1 MVAAVI
7 FDLFGTLVAASTHG
21 HRAGTV
27 VELARTADRPED
39 VVDAYLS
46 NSWTARHDG
55 TLTTVG
61 HLAEHFVV
69 HTGSCATVDGAAQTW
84 RALATARLVP
94 DPTVTAALQALRDL
108 GIKVGLISDAG
119 AEIAEAWPDS
129 PLAGLV
135 DHAIFSCTSHA
146 MKPAPDL
153 YLKAL
158 SALGAE
164 SATSLYVGDGG
175 GDELQGAETLGISA
189 IKVMRRGGDRALA
202 YGESNLW
209 AGPVIAGVEELPGLV
224 RAGA

>member
-1 MVAAVI
+1 MIDAVI
-7 FDLFGTLVAASTHG
+7 FDLFGTLVDAPTHG
-21 HRAGTV
+21 HRTGAV
-27 VELARTADRPED
+27 AELARAAHRPED

-55 TLTTVG
+55 TLATVG
-61 HLAEHFVV
+61 DLAEHCVV
-69 HTGSCATVDGAAQTW
+69 HTGSCATVDGVAQTW

-94 DPTVTAALQALRDL
+94 DPTVIAALQALRDV
-108 GIKVGLISDAG
+108 GVEVGLISDAG
-119 AEIAEAWPDS
+119 AEVAEAWPDS

-135 DHAIFSCTSHA
+135 DHAVFSCTSHA
-146 MKPAPDL
+146 IKPAPDL
-153 YLKAL
+153 YLRAL

-175 GDELQGAETLGISA
+175 GDELHGAETLGISA

-224 RAGA
+224 RVGA